1 MINNKQAA
9 AYAKPHTMTNKPVT
23 VEANPGKG
31 KDMSMLN
38 NVRASIGRITNQEQP
53 GVKTSGIK
61 MRGTGAATKGTMSRG
76 PMA

>member
-9 AYAKPHTMTNKPVT
+9 AYAKPHTMSGKAVT

-38 NVRASIGRITNQEQP
+38 NAP
-53 GVKTSGIK
+53 
-61 MRGTGAATKGTMSRG
+61 A
-76 PMA
+76 